1 MRSCFAKEKILVEVS
16 TCTLQVCVR
25 NHTFKHCQCVGLCL
39 CWTARLPKTH
49 AFKHTYEEGER
60 IDTYSFRYDVE
71 VHNNKPLGKSNKI
84 EANVIWIQVH
94 NNKTLG
100 ERNYIRTRKV
110 GELTRT
116 VSGTTSNYTTINPL
130 GGATR

>member
-1 MRSCFAKEKILVEVS
+1 M
-16 TCTLQVCVR
+16 
-25 NHTFKHCQCVGLCL
+25 

-100 ERNYIRTRKV
+100 ERNTFTKKRGCANCTKIYMRRHAIFDLHEKFY
-110 GELTRT
+110 
-116 VSGTTSNYTTINPL
+116 GTYNTTINPW
-130 GGATR
+130 GDVQ

>member
-1 MRSCFAKEKILVEVS
+1 M
-16 TCTLQVCVR
+16 
-25 NHTFKHCQCVGLCL
+25 
-39 CWTARLPKTH
+39 
-49 AFKHTYEEGER
+49 
-60 IDTYSFRYDVE
+60 YSFRYDVE

-100 ERNYIRTRKV
+100 ERKYIRTRKV

-116 VSGTTSNYTTINPL
+116 VAGMTSNYTTINPL
-130 GGATR
+130 GKATR